1 MTLGDGCEPSAM
13 IDVLQ
18 DVGWALDTTGSS

>member
-1 MTLGDGCEPSAM
+1 MNLGGGFEPLAMTD
-13 IDVLQ
+13 ILQ

>member
-1 MTLGDGCEPSAM
+1 MTLGDGFEPSAM
-13 IDVLQ
+13 TDILQ